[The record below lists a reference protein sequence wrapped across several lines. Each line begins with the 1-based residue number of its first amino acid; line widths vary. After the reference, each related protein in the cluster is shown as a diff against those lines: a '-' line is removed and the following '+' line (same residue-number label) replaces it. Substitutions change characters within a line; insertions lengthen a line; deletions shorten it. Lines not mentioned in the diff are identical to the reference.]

1 MSIFK
6 LVTDSNASQ
15 NFSYVVLLLNCLIV
29 FDLTSITGTLA
40 FAKDFISVD
49 EYKVLAKRRFCT
61 LGHVIFYSSLYV
73 VHYVKKLNNQI
84 I

>member
-29 FDLTSITGTLA
+29 FDFTSITGTLA
-40 FAKDFISVD
+40 FGKDFISVD
-49 EYKVLAKRRFCT
+49 EYKVLLLLF
-61 LGHVIFYSSLYV
+61 
-73 VHYVKKLNNQI
+73 
-84 I
+84 